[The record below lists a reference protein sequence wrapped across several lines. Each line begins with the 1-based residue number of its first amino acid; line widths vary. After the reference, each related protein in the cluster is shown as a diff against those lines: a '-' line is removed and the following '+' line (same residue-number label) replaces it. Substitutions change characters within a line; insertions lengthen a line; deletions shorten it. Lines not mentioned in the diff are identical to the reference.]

1 VKIVGRSSVT
11 QATESNSANVQQQTL
26 GLPRVLLADDQQE
39 IREAVSHLLESDFEV
54 IATAENGQRALELAP
69 KLSPDVVVLDIC
81 MPIVN
86 GIETAERLRDS
97 GSHSTVV
104 FLTMHEDS
112 DFLNVAFSTGAL
124 GYVLKSSAGTDLIPA
139 IHQALQGNRF
149 VSPSI
154 SPSKVWV

>member
-1 VKIVGRSSVT
+1 
-11 QATESNSANVQQQTL
+11 
-26 GLPRVLLADDQQE
+26 
-39 IREAVSHLLESDFEV
+39 V